1 MTGRWQVRAGFIPL
15 VDAAPLIAAR
25 EIGFAAEEGIDLVL
39 SREMSW
45 ATIRDRLAVSH
56 LDVAHALAPLPLA
69 AQLGLSPLSKPLI
82 VPMALGFGGNT
93 VTLSRA
99 MWKEVAE
106 AGATPDF
113 DPLKA
118 LAALRKVT
126 RARKEA
132 GRPRPVFAIVH
143 PYSAHHY
150 ELAYWLAAAGL
161 LAGRDYELVVLPP
174 PLMPAALSSGGVDGF
189 CAGEPWGN
197 AAATENVGAIVATKA
212 HIWRSSP
219 DKVLAVRRSWAEEDP
234 DRVAALLRAIYRAAV
249 WCDLPENRETL
260 ANILARSDLIGLPAS
275 LLRASLDREL
285 TAPDGTRRIVPHFL
299 TFADHAATFPWISH
313 ALWFLAQMARWGE
326 VALNAETI
334 SIVRETYRPD
344 IYRAAIGTLGVS
356 VPSASSK
363 VEGALVRETPVGSA
377 TGRLVLGPDG
387 FFDGRVF
394 DPDCIQE
401 YVAELRAADQRA

>member
-15 VDAAPLIAAR
+15 VDAAPLVAAQ
-25 EIGFAAEEGIDLVL
+25 EIGFAAEEGIELVL

-45 ATIRDRLAVSH
+45 ATIRDRLAVAH

-93 VTLSRA
+93 VTVSRG
-99 MWKEVAE
+99 MWKEAAD

-113 DPLKA
+113 DPQNA

-132 GRPRPVFAIVH
+132 SRPRPVFAIVH

-189 CAGEPWGN
+189 CAGEPWGS
-197 AAATENVGAIVATKA
+197 AAAAENIGAIIATKA

-219 DKVLAVRRSWAEEDP
+219 DKVLAVRRSWAEQDP
-234 DRVAALLRAIYRAAV
+234 ERIAALLRAIYRAAA
-249 WCDLPENRETL
+249 WCDVPANREAL
-260 ANILARSDLIGLPAS
+260 ANILARHDLIGLPAN
-275 LLRASLDREL
+275 LLRASLGREL
-285 TAPDGTRRIVPHFL
+285 TAPDGTRRAVPHFL
-299 TFADHAATFPWISH
+299 TFADRAATFPWISH

-326 VALNAETI
+326 IALNAESI
-334 SIVRETYRPD
+334 AIVRETYRPD
-344 IYRAAIGTLGVS
+344 IYRTAIGRLGVS

-363 VEGALVRETPVGSA
+363 VEGALARETPVGSA

-401 YVAELRAADQRA
+401 YVAELRAADQRT

>member
-1 MTGRWQVRAGFIPL
+1 MTGRWRVRAGFIPL
-15 VDAAPLIAAR
+15 IDAAPLVAAH

-45 ATIRDRLAVSH
+45 ATIRDRLAVAH

-69 AQLGLSPLSKPLI
+69 AQLGLSPLSRPLI

-93 VTLSRA
+93 VTVSRG
-99 MWKEVAE
+99 MWQEAAD

-113 DPLKA
+113 DPQKA

-132 GRPRPVFAIVH
+132 GRSRPVFAIVH
-143 PYSAHHY
+143 QYSAHHY
-150 ELAYWLAAAGL
+150 ELAYWLAAGGL

-189 CAGEPWGN
+189 CAGEPWGS
-197 AAATENVGAIVATKA
+197 AAAADNVGAIIATKA

-219 DKVLAVRRSWAEEDP
+219 DKVLAVCRSWAEENP
-234 DRVAALLRAIYRAAV
+234 ERIGALLRAIYRAAV
-249 WCDLPENRETL
+249 WCDAPVNREAL
-260 ANILARSDLIGLPAS
+260 ADILARNDLIGLPAS
-275 LLRASLDREL
+275 LLRASLGREL
-285 TAPDGTRRIVPHFL
+285 TAPDGTRRAVPHFL
-299 TFADHAATFPWISH
+299 TFADRAATFPWISH

-326 VALNAETI
+326 VSLTPETI
-334 SIVRETYRPD
+334 AVVRETYRPD
-344 IYRAAIGTLGVS
+344 IYRTAIGRLGVS
-356 VPSASSK
+356 VPSASAK
-363 VEGALVRETPVGSA
+363 AEGALARETPVGSA